1 MADFTQADNAIPL
14 IGSVVARLNKDLG
27 SDPALALT
35 AQGAGTVNGTTFIN
49 AMGRGV
55 RATINITAKSGTISA
70 VFDIE
75 AYDPASGTYTAL
87 LTSAALT
94 ANGTTVLTV
103 HPDLAASANLIAQNL
118 VGEQFRVKLVSGTG
132 STPSF
137 NCTVGICLLA

>member
-14 IGSVVARLNKDLG
+14 MGSVVMRLNKDLG
-27 SDPALALT
+27 SDPLLALT
-35 AQGAGTVNGTTFIN
+35 GQGAGTVTGTTQIN

-55 RATINITAKSGTISA
+55 RATINISGKTGTISA

-75 AYDPASGTYTAL
+75 AYDPASGTWTAL

-94 ANGTTVLTV
+94 GNGTTVLTV
-103 HPDLAASANLIAQNL
+103 HPDLPASANLIAQNL

-132 STPSF
+132 SSPSF

>member
-14 IGSVVARLNKDLG
+14 LGGVVVRLNKDLG
-27 SDPALALT
+27 SDPLLALT
-35 AQGAGTVNGTTFIN
+35 AKGAGTVNGTTQIN
-49 AMGRGV
+49 AASRGV
-55 RATINITAKSGTISA
+55 RATINITGTSGTISA

-75 AYDPASGTYTAL
+75 ALDPASGVWTAL

-94 ANGTTVLTV
+94 GNGTTILTV
-103 HPDLAASANLIAQNL
+103 HPDLAASANVIAQNL

-137 NCTVGICLLA
+137 NCTVGLCLLA